1 MAVALDGEALEPRAG
16 AGPLDADAGV
26 GAEDRSV
33 GGTEG
38 SIILACAGTGAV
50 LDPQL
55 LTMRSHAPS

>member
-33 GGTEG
+33 GGTDEM
-38 SIILACAGTGAV
+38 LAV
-50 LDPQL
+50 LGQELVITRTTIARLPFQVF
-55 LTMRSHAPS
+55 M